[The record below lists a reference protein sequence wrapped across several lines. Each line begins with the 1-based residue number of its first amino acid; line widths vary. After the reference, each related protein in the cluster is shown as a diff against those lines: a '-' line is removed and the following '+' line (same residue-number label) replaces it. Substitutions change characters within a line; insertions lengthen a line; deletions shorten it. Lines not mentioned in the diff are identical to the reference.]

1 MRLIDSL
8 GYALA
13 LDAETTG
20 TDPETARLV
29 QVCLGRSLGAG
40 DWTPL
45 TRIVRTEVPDEAAK
59 IHGITTERAMAEG
72 GDLADVLSTAVLPH
86 LYDAPLVGHNLAYDL
101 TVLDRECRRVGLDG
115 LDPSRLTVID
125 TLVLGRRIDRSTAG
139 TRLESIAGRHGIKL
153 DAHKADEDALASLK
167 LLYALIDED
176 DMLGL
181 VDVADLQ
188 GLQARWYH
196 AQTLSRY
203 YRRRGS
209 GYYETAEPSTEWPLV
224 TWKVPTHD

>member
-1 MRLIDSL
+1 MRLRDALGSL
-8 GYALA
+8 YAV
-13 LDAETTG
+13 DTETTG

-29 QVCLGRSLGAG
+29 QVCIGGSAGPG
-40 DWTPL
+40 DWQPVTTL
-45 TRIVRTEVPDEAAK
+45 VRTEVPDDAARV
-59 IHGITTERAMAEG
+59 HGITTEQAMADG
-72 GDLADVLSTAVLPH
+72 RDLAEVLAKVMPM
-86 LYDAPLVGHNLAYDL
+86 LYSRPIVGHNIAYDL
-101 TVLDRECRRVGLDG
+101 TVLDREARRVGLDG
-115 LDPSRLTVID
+115 LDLERLTAID
-125 TLVLGRRIDRSTAG
+125 TLALGRRIDRSTAG

-167 LLYALIDED
+167 LLYALIEED